1 MTIRD
6 LRGSGRGGLSPEL
19 VARINAQPLPVRLM
33 ALRDFSDSRVQGG
46 NAGYP
51 ILVSSYAVAV
61 DLVRRGLAALV
72 SGESSPGMTPAPVKE
87 TKVEAP
93 VEFKSEPANE
103 EADVNVAPVV
113 RKRGRPKK

>member
-1 MTIRD
+1 
-6 LRGSGRGGLSPEL
+6 
-19 VARINAQPLPVRLM
+19 M
-33 ALRDFSDSRVQGG
+33 AAWRKSSDDSCRCSI
-46 NAGYP
+46 P
-51 ILVSSYAVAV
+51 
-61 DLVRRGLAALV
+61 AALV